1 MDRKSGKSE
10 TNGSVLS
17 AKELMELH
25 ERVLKRVRETAPAF
39 SFSPESF
46 IRSSSMLAPDA
57 VPPIFMFS
65 FP

>member
-25 ERVLKRVRETAPAF
+25 ERVLKRVREMTPSEGF
-39 SFSPESF
+39 QTLIESG
-46 IRSSSMLAPDA
+46 IYTVEGKLAKEYGG
-57 VPPIFMFS
+57 
-65 FP
+65 